1 MIRYDGGNRRKE
13 IRGKNGVNVMGSY
26 QFKSRVRYSETD
38 SNGQLTLDG
47 ILNYFQDASTFHS
60 EDLGLGISYLREH
73 HMVWVLSYWQIVVKR
88 YPDLGE
94 EIVIGTIPYEIKGFM
109 GYRNFYMKTAE
120 GEELACANSIW
131 SLLDTEKG
139 MPCRAP
145 ESMIAK
151 YGISERYPMEYAPR
165 KIVFPDRMEC
175 GGTIEVK
182 RHHLDTNMH
191 VNNGQ
196 YVRMAMDTTLE
207 ERRVR
212 QLRVEYKK
220 SAVLG
225 DVLYPYMAWEEE
237 EGKYMV
243 ALCDAEK
250 KPYALVELTY
260 GINHEEQ

>member
-1 MIRYDGGNRRKE
+1 M
-13 IRGKNGVNVMGSY
+13 
-26 QFKSRVRYSETD
+26 
-38 SNGQLTLDG
+38 
-47 ILNYFQDASTFHS
+47 
-60 EDLGLGISYLREH
+60 
-73 HMVWVLSYWQIVVKR
+73 
-88 YPDLGE
+88 
-94 EIVIGTIPYEIKGFM
+94 IGTIPYEIKGFM

-182 RHHLDTNMH
+182 RHHLATNMH

-212 QLRVEYKK
+212 QLRVEYKNQ
-220 SAVLG
+220 AVLDDVIHPEVAVSEDGRVYTVSLNNG
-225 DVLYPYMAWEEE
+225 D
-237 EGKYMV
+237 GKSYSI
-243 ALCDAEK
+243 
-250 KPYALVELTY
+250 VELQ
-260 GINHEEQ
+260 GKSFPAD